1 MNELVYALAKD
12 HPQIKLRELLHK
24 DPELAWTWHCNIA
37 QANMGAG
44 SLKWKE
50 SNEAACRVMK
60 LLFGIDTSIRFRKV
74 LAERAPADT
83 KIAVTLDG
91 NKT

>member
-1 MNELVYALAKD
+1 MTELTYERTKD
-12 HPQIKLRELLHK
+12 HPHIKLRELLHK
-24 DPELAWTWHCNIA
+24 DPELAWVWHCNIA

-50 SNEAACRVMK
+50 SNEAACRVMMV
-60 LLFGIDTSIRFRKV
+60 LFGVDTSTKFRKL

-83 KIAVTLDG
+83 KIAVSLDG
-91 NKT
+91 SKT

>member
-1 MNELVYALAKD
+1 MNELVYEHAKD
-12 HPQIKLRELLHK
+12 HPHLKLRELLHR
-24 DPELAWTWHCNIA
+24 DPELAWIWHCNIA

-60 LLFGIDTSIRFRKV
+60 LLFGVDTSIQFRKV
-74 LAERAPADT
+74 LADRAPANV
-83 KIAVTLDG
+83 KLAVSLDG
-91 NKT
+91 SMT